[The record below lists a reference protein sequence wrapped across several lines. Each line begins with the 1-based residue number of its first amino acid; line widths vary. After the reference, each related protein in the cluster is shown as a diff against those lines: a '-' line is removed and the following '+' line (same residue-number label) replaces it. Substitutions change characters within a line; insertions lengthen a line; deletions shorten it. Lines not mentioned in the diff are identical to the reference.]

1 MRPVV
6 GFPRVRF
13 VLALTLVV
21 LAPQSVGAAQT
32 PPALPQ
38 SVGATEPP
46 SPPALSSAAGAGAGG
61 TRAAAWDGLER
72 LEALAAEHE
81 LGLVRVRSLA
91 LSKVTSRD
99 ALLIVGPK
107 THLPVSSLSAF
118 LREGGRVAL
127 LDDFGS
133 GGRFLA
139 AYQVERSEAPRTGPS
154 LRHDARLLLAYPRT
168 EHPLAEGVPVLLTN
182 ESSALR
188 HPDLKPVFVFGH
200 SQQALALAGAVGA
213 GRLVAI
219 GDASLLINQLMELP
233 AHQRF
238 AKNLLE
244 YLGRSS
250 GRIWLLG
257 PEAELVGSFGEGDRH
272 GSAWL
277 DAMLKRASHP
287 DLPASVLALI
297 AFSLAAIGAVIAV
310 SALPRKS
317 PYLRTTLFPDDS
329 VYAGFAGRVALSRQA
344 GSSLMW
350 PLLDLKHE
358 LEAELRSALR
368 LPGGSFEAEGALRA
382 ASAGGLPSDDCT
394 ALAGLLRRLSELG
407 GMADDERAKSA
418 VSAAELGKLETEARR
433 LMNRVT
439 ERSGQGQQT
448 T

>member
-1 MRPVV
+1 VPAPDKMRAVV
-6 GFPRVRF
+6 GFARARF

-21 LAPQSVGAAQT
+21 LAPQSVGAAQQLPSRPDST
-32 PPALPQ
+32 PA
-38 SVGATEPP
+38 STAVPP
-46 SPPALSSAAGAGAGG
+46 P
-61 TRAAAWDGLER
+61 TRPLAWDGLER
-72 LEALAAEHE
+72 LVALAAEQD
-81 LGLVRVRSLA
+81 LGLTRTETLA

-99 ALLIVGPK
+99 ALLIVGPRK
-107 THLPVSSLSAF
+107 HLPVSSLSAF

-139 AYQVERSEAPRTGPS
+139 AYQVERSEAPRRGPS
-154 LRHDARLLLAYPRT
+154 LRNDARLLLAYPRT

-182 ESSALR
+182 EASALR
-188 HPDLKPVFVFGH
+188 HPDLKPVFVFGQ

-238 AKNLLE
+238 ARNLLE

-257 PEAELVGSFGEGDRH
+257 PDAELVGSFGEADRH

-287 DLPASVLALI
+287 DLPPSVLALI

-317 PYLRTTLFPDDS
+317 PYLRATLFPDDT
-329 VYAGFAGRVALSRQA
+329 VYAGFSGRVALSRQA

-358 LEAELRSALR
+358 LEAELRSVLR
-368 LPGGSFEAEGALRA
+368 LPGGSFEAERALA
-382 ASAGGLPSDDCT
+382 AAAAAGVAADDCA
-394 ALAGLLRRLSELG
+394 ALALLLRRLSELG
-407 GMADDERAKSA
+407 SMADDERAKSA
-418 VSAAELGKLETEARR
+418 VSAAELGNLQRDARR
-433 LMNRVT
+433 LTDRIAEST
-439 ERSGQGQQT
+439 GQGQQKT
-448 T
+448 